1 MSEQVLYALPEEI
14 SDATVNK
21 FLNYMYDQLILLNKT
36 GRFEKDLPWLYLKLS
51 VKDYVGF
58 SRNPEKWAR
67 DYLERLTSSWGT
79 E

>member
-21 FLNYMYDQLILLNKT
+21 FLNHMYDQLILLNKT
-36 GRFEKDLPWLYLKLS
+36 GRFEKEPPWLQLNLS
-51 VKDYVGF
+51 HKDYLGF
-58 SRNPEKWAR
+58 SSNPEKWGR
-67 DYLERLTSSWGT
+67 DYLERLVSSWGI